1 MTGANHWQREMVPM
15 EANQSQLE
23 FLVGEELRQFK
34 NHKFNL
40 RVILKE
46 GHKPLQADGLWFEQ
60 SHPQAG
66 R

>member
-1 MTGANHWQREMVPM
+1 MDGADHGQREPVSM

-23 FLVGEELRQFK
+23 FLIGQELGQLK
-34 NHKFNL
+34 NYKFDA
-40 RVILKE
+40 RVILKK
-46 GHKPLQADGLWFEQ
+46 GDKPLQADGLWFEQ

>member
-1 MTGANHWQREMVPM
+1 M

-23 FLVGEELRQFK
+23 FLIGQELRQLK
-34 NHKFNL
+34 NYKFNT
-40 RVILKE
+40 RVILKK
-46 GHKPLQADGLWFEQ
+46 GDKSLQADGLWFEQ